1 MTPGVKPALAHV
13 SPYRQGKATITRI
26 GRVIKLSSNE
36 SPYPPSPTA
45 VAAFHRT
52 EPELGRYPDG
62 SQAGIRQALATVHG
76 IPARNIFAGN
86 GSEEAIGLVIRSMM
100 STGDEMVTSR
110 NSFIMADIHARSV
123 GAEIVRCDET
133 RHRVDV
139 GEILS
144 AVTDRTRIVYVC
156 SPNNPTGTYTTAC
169 ELRRLDVELP
179 AGVLLIVDAAY
190 GEFVDAGD
198 YDTGQALFSPGGRI
212 VVTRTFSKA
221 YALASLRIGWA
232 LAPDG
237 VIDAVNRLRTPFNTN
252 QAALNAAV
260 AAVQDQEY
268 LERVVER
275 VRRTRERFISSLRE
289 LGLSVVSSQANF
301 VLLTFPKGGNQ
312 AEDLDAALQASGILG
327 RPAAAG
333 ANEFRISIGTE
344 EEMSLALAAIRDW
357 VNSRREPC

>member
-76 IPARNIFAGN
+76 IPERNIFAGN

-139 GEILS
+139 GQILS

-169 ELRRLDVELP
+169 ELRRLDAELP

-237 VIDAVNRLRTPFNTN
+237 VIDAVDRLRTPFNTN
-252 QAALNAAV
+252 RAALNAAV

-275 VRRTRERFISSLRE
+275 VRRTRERFIASLLE

-301 VLLTFPKGGNQ
+301 VLLTFPGGGNQ

>member
-169 ELRRLDVELP
+169 ELRRLDAELP

-237 VIDAVNRLRTPFNTN
+237 VIDSVNRLRTPFNTN

-275 VRRTRERFISSLRE
+275 VRRTREHFIASLRE

-301 VLLTFPKGGNQ
+301 VLLTFPGGGNQ